1 MNPIAAKNE
10 LNLLASLI
18 KGTNQ
23 NKNEPTLKL
32 NLFPD
37 RKFKATGSQN
47 NYENDNDIIVI
58 GTLISF
64 FFVSKEFFRL
74 KCFFYMKLVLFYF
87 FS

>member
-18 KGTNQ
+18 KGTEQ

-37 RKFKATGSQN
+37 RKFKNKSSDANSQN
-47 NYENDNDIIVI
+47 AYENDNDIIVI
-58 GTLISF
+58 GTLI
-64 FFVSKEFFRL
+64 
-74 KCFFYMKLVLFYF
+74 LFIKGRII
-87 FS
+87 